1 MELTEGVEYSDAG
14 PGLVS
19 TSPLFNSRSDNNVTS
34 SKSVKRG
41 KPLIFK

>member
-1 MELTEGVEYSDAG
+1 MELTEGVEYSDVE

-19 TSPLFNSRSDNNVTS
+19 TSPQYNNRSDKNVTS
-34 SKSVKRG
+34 SKSVKRD

>member
-1 MELTEGVEYSDAG
+1 MEFTEGVAYSDAG

-19 TSPLFNSRSDNNVTS
+19 ASPQFNSRSDKNVTS
-34 SKSVKRG
+34 SKSVKRD